1 MTKKRF
7 TFFTTNSSEGEVR
20 TGRDLSVLLLQ
31 SYWLALFICIVGI
44 ALRLVYYFQN
54 NNLIIDEANIARN
67 LSERDFAELILPL
80 RYEQYAPIVFLWI
93 EKVFSL
99 VFGFSE
105 KALRLYPLATGI
117 TAIFVFYK
125 ILKRLQLTLGFWYPL
140 ALLAL
145 GTVYIKHSVEV
156 KQYMPDVLIGLLLVW
171 LALKTDL
178 DKTGKKRFILIWMVA
193 GSLAVWSSMTSVFIL
208 AGIGAYY
215 TWLAG
220 ADKKPGRVV
229 WIVIPS
235 LLWLVQFIIYYQFI
249 LKQQITSS
257 YLQNYHQQYFLFALP
272 ASSEEWMHNGRRL
285 LGYFGDAGG
294 FTFLALVFN
303 GLLMCVGIVHLV
315 KKKKHILLLTI
326 LPLVLLF
333 LAAALH
339 HYALVERL
347 ILFSLPLVLVI
358 IAFGLDVLFQKSHWA
373 LKAGLIV
380 VALVCIENYSMLHI
394 FFKRDAFH
402 EITEG
407 MSYLKQKHVSGD
419 QLFIHNSSGDSYL
432 YYTQLHPGKE
442 TWKDLNGATILKWD
456 SNYTTETQNLQDTV
470 YFLYTGG
477 FPPAERQKR
486 VSEIEVNMTQVDY
499 FEKYVCYVF
508 GYAPKPQM

>member
-1 MTKKRF
+1 MIKKQHP
-7 TFFTTNSSEGEVR
+7 
-20 TGRDLSVLLLQ
+20 LLLGDQ
-31 SYWLALFICIVGI
+31 LVSGLMVFICIVGI
-44 ALRLVYYFQN
+44 ALRLVFYFQN

-67 LSERDFAELILPL
+67 LAERDFAGLILPL
-80 RYEQYAPIVFLWI
+80 RYEQYAPPVFLWI
-93 EKVFSL
+93 EKVLSL
-99 VFGFSE
+99 VLGFSE
-105 KALRLYPLATGI
+105 KALRLYPLAAGI
-117 TAIFVFYK
+117 AAIFVFYK
-125 ILKRLQLTLGFWYPL
+125 ILKRLQLKVGFWYPL

-145 GTVYIKHSVEV
+145 GAVYVKHSVEV
-156 KQYMPDVLIGLLLVW
+156 KQYMPDVLIGLILVL
-171 LALKTDL
+171 LALKIDL
-178 DKTGKKRFILIWMVA
+178 DKTRKNRFIMIWILA
-193 GSLAVWSSMTSVFIL
+193 GSLAVWSSMSSVFIL

-215 TWLAG
+215 TWLAV
-220 ADKKPGRVV
+220 ADKKIARMG

-235 LLWLVQFIIYYQFI
+235 LFWLAQFAIYYQFI

-257 YLQNYHQQYFLFALP
+257 YLQNYHQHYFLFALP

-294 FTFLALVFN
+294 YTFLALLFN
-303 GLLMCVGIVHLV
+303 GLLMCVGIIQLV
-315 KKKKHILLLTI
+315 KKKKEILLLTM
-326 LPLVLLF
+326 LPLILLF

-347 ILFSLPLVLVI
+347 ILFSLPLVLLI
-358 IAFGLDVLFQKSHWA
+358 IAFGLEILFRNSHWA

-380 VALVCIENYSMLHI
+380 VALICIQNYSMLHI
-394 FFKRDAFH
+394 FYRRDAFH

-407 MSYLKQKHVSGD
+407 LSYLKQKHISGN

-442 TWKDLNGATILKWD
+442 TWKDLYGATILKWD
-456 SNYTTETQNLQDTV
+456 SDYTLETRDQQDTV

-477 FPPAERQKR
+477 FPPGERQKR

-508 GYAPKPQM
+508 GYVPKDENE

>member
-1 MTKKRF
+1 M
-7 TFFTTNSSEGEVR
+7 SQQQR
-20 TGRDLSVLLLQ
+20 TPVSDDRLIFGIMVFLG
-31 SYWLALFICIVGI
+31 IVGI

-67 LSERDFAELILPL
+67 LAERDFAGLTLPL
-80 RYEQYAPIVFLWI
+80 RYEQYAPPVFLWI
-93 EKVFSL
+93 EKGFSIVL
-99 VFGFSE
+99 GFSE

-117 TAIFVFYK
+117 AAIFVFYK
-125 ILKRLQLTLGFWYPL
+125 ILSRFQVRLGSWYPF

-145 GTVYIKHSVEV
+145 GAVYVKHTVEV
-156 KQYMPDVLIGLLLVW
+156 KQYMPDVLIGLLLIL
-171 LALKTDL
+171 LALKVDLEKTD
-178 DKTGKKRFILIWMVA
+178 KKRFVIIWMLA
-193 GSLAVWSSMTSVFIL
+193 GSIAVWSSMTSVFIL

-215 TWLAG
+215 TWRA
-220 ADKKPGRVV
+220 VV
-229 WIVIPS
+229 ANKREQMIWIALPS

-257 YLQNYHQQYFLFALP
+257 YLQNYHQHYFLFALP
-272 ASSEEWMHNGRRL
+272 SSPEEWMHNGRRL
-285 LGYFGDAGG
+285 LGFFGDAGG
-294 FTFLALVFN
+294 FTFLALLFN
-303 GLLMCVGIVHLV
+303 GLLWCVGMIQLI
-315 KKKKHILLLTI
+315 KKKKDILLLTL
-326 LPLVLLF
+326 LPIALLF

-347 ILFSLPLVLVI
+347 VLFSLPLVLMI
-358 IAFGLDVLFQKSHWA
+358 MAFGLDVIFRTCHWA
-373 LKAGLIV
+373 IKAGLMV
-380 VALVCIENYSMLHI
+380 VALICIQNYSMLHI
-394 FFKRDAFH
+394 FLRREAFH

-407 MSYLKQKHVSGD
+407 LSYLKEKHVSGH

-442 TWKDLNGATILKWD
+442 SWKDLYGATILKWD
-456 SNYTTETQNLQDTV
+456 SNYTVETQNLQDTV

-477 FPPAERQKR
+477 FPPEERQKR

-508 GYAPKPQM
+508 GYVPKAAGE